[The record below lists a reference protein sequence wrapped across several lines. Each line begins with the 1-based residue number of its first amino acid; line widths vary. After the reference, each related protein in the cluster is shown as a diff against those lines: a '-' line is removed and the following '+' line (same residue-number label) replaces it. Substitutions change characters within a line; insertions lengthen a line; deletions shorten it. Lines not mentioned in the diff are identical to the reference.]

1 MLGRLGR
8 YLRAAGYDTAFARPG
23 EPDARLLS
31 RAIAEQRRFLT
42 MDRKIMEHKVAA
54 DVATVLPMANLD
66 ELAAFMQR
74 EFDIDWLHAP
84 FSRCLV
90 DNALL
95 LPATPEQ
102 GLTVPADAQRP
113 EEPFLACPACGR
125 VYWRGSH
132 VKRMLANMGRWHSE
146 NPIGG

>member
-1 MLGRLGR
+1 MLGRLCR
-8 YLRAAGYDTAFARPG
+8 YLRAAGYDTAFAQPG

-42 MDRKIMEHKVAA
+42 MDRKIMEHKVAT

-66 ELAAFMQR
+66 ELAAFMKR
-74 EFDIDWLHAP
+74 EFDIDWLRAP

-95 LPATPEQ
+95 LPATPQ
-102 GLTVPADAQRP
+102 QIQTIPADAQRP
-113 EEPFLACPACGR
+113 GDSFLACPVCGR

-132 VKRMLANMGRWHSE
+132 VKRMLANMGRWQA
-146 NPIGG
+146 GQA

>member
-1 MLGRLGR
+1 MLGRLCR
-8 YLRAAGYDTAFARPG
+8 YLRAAGYDTAFAQPG

-42 MDRKIMEHKVAA
+42 MDRKIMEHKAAA
-54 DVATVLPMANLD
+54 DVATVLPMAGLD
-66 ELAAFMQR
+66 ELAAFVKKA
-74 EFDIDWLHAP
+74 FGVDWLHVP

-102 GLTVPADAQRP
+102 MRTVPADARRP
-113 EEPFLACPACGR
+113 GETFLACPACGR

-132 VKRMLANMGRWHSE
+132 VKRMLANMARWQAGQ
-146 NPIGG
+146 P